1 MNPLGVGCADIY
13 KVRPLYESVSMEMT
27 ESPVEPEMHRR
38 EIKMT
43 DGRYLFFYTFEMKPS
58 KVETVPEEKI
68 EEKVDH

>member
-1 MNPLGVGCADIY
+1 
-13 KVRPLYESVSMEMT
+13 MEMT